1 MKELFIKDKKAHH
14 VLRLGTKEVEFI
26 NGKAT
31 VSDDEAREIRTPE
44 YVVKDVETPQPD
56 KPKRKR
62 TKKV

>member
-31 VSDDEAREIRTPE
+31 VTDNEAKEINTPG
-44 YVVKDVETPQPD
+44 YIVKDPETPQAE
-56 KPKRKR
+56 KPRRRR
-62 TKKV
+62 TKK